1 MIELLTLFYKD
12 VKITK
17 PLTSRPASSERYVI
31 CQDFNGAS
39 IEQVITFDLI
49 NF

>member
-12 VKITK
+12 VKVTK

-31 CQDFNGAS
+31 CQDFIGA
-39 IEQVITFDLI
+39 EKDQVNYFFPIF
-49 NF
+49 